1 MAMPEQ
7 RKCPRCDTLTH
18 GHLCNACIAD
28 ELDERER
35 FEAGEDDDDP
45 DFCGVADGKPP
56 EATQAFLPSPESDG
70 KPFCRTGGSL

>member
-1 MAMPEQ
+1 MAKPEQ

-35 FEAGEDDDDP
+35 FEAGDDDEDP
-45 DFCGVADGKPP
+45 DFDCGMMPDGTCML
-56 EATQAFLPSPESDG
+56 A
-70 KPFCRTGGSL
+70 GSEDCDWECPHRDR